1 MRNPLVT
8 KAWMAC
14 LINVFLAPAFA
25 EFTFFQII
33 AFEHPFELEIRTKYA
48 MVITLKLYVIMPVY
62 KPGCFHSV

>member
-1 MRNPLVT
+1 M
-8 KAWMAC
+8 
-14 LINVFLAPAFA
+14 INVFLAPAFA